1 MVVKENRDEVGKI
14 GARGMAGTADRSSGE
29 GEKFKSSKFASDV
42 TSVSGNERS
51 GGLGGRG
58 GLWKSGRAKLAGVA
72 GRGGGGC
79 VMTVEQRGGG
89 IKIDDTCTCT
99 DGVRMSKKKKK
110 VALCAPHI
118 TFVHT
123 LVFSPCYETLS
134 ISVVHCGV
142 RVNHEKTK

>member
-14 GARGMAGTADRSSGE
+14 GARGMTGTADSSGE

-110 VALCAPHI
+110 KWHCAPLTSHLY
-118 TFVHT
+118 T
-123 LVFSPCYETLS
+123 PLS
-134 ISVVHCGV
+134 SRPVMK
-142 RVNHEKTK
+142 RFLYPSFTAARA